1 MAERLE
7 RQNCNLGA
15 PSSIPARTASVAE
28 WLERGHEF
36 NPRPNYSPGFV
47 LGSSE
52 LNSSFAIVNANWFAS
67 GQSGFF
73 TFLCLFQL
81 FVSAV
86 NVGHNALPIGSPVIV
101 LPL

>member
-7 RQNCNLGA
+7 RQNCNLEA

-52 LNSSFAIVNANWFAS
+52 LNSSLALVNS
-67 GQSGFF
+67 
-73 TFLCLFQL
+73 
-81 FVSAV
+81 
-86 NVGHNALPIGSPVIV
+86 
-101 LPL
+101 